1 MGRFLRSRGRRG
13 PKWVS
18 RLGGASRQR
27 GREVARPQARR
38 WLAPAS
44 RCLVSFTSFS
54 ETARR
59 LDGKYEP
66 VVFPVKQLHS
76 ADDSRS
82 LRLGSCHKLALP
94 RLKTC
99 LECRASVEEG

>member
-1 MGRFLRSRGRRG
+1 MAKGRDADTQSRGVG
-13 PKWVS
+13 I
-18 RLGGASRQR
+18 
-27 GREVARPQARR
+27 GRENRPQGVSI
-38 WLAPAS
+38 AS
-44 RCLVSFTSFS
+44 DFTFTSFS

-82 LRLGSCHKLALP
+82 LRLGSCHQLALP